1 MNRDEYI
8 AAHFPEVVPGARPC
22 GNQVLVQLRTLKSA
36 SKGGIVLVNDTKDFN
51 NGNTQIARV
60 VDLGHIAYKD
70 RNTGEVWREGAW
82 AEIGDI
88 VIVPRWGGFR
98 FEVPIPGT
106 EDKAIFAIFEDFNLK
121 IVVESNFEAFD
132 TLL

>member
-1 MNRDEYI
+1 MNKNEYI
-8 AAHFPEVVPGARPC
+8 VAHFPEVAPGARPC
-22 GNQVLVQLRTLKSA
+22 GNQVLVQFRTLKST
-36 SKGGIVLVNDTKDFN
+36 SKGGIVMVNDTKDFN

-60 VDLGHIAYKD
+60 VGLGHIAYKD
-70 RNTGEVWREGAW
+70 RNTGEDWKEGAW
-82 AEIGDI
+82 AAIGDI